1 MFGNEREMKTNLQKV
16 LHLMTHY
23 TNAFSENRD
32 GSQLK
37 QRKSFFKE
45 VVCLDKTI
53 SHTGS

>member
-53 SHTGS
+53 SHIGS